1 VPSNNYVELKIK
13 KMRIKKFIMAL
24 FITGSVF
31 AQDFSGRATYKTH
44 QKSSFKLDSTTI
56 ATNPGIQEQMEA
68 QMRKMFQKTFTLDF
82 TKSESMYKEEQ
93 ELDAPKGPSANGGV
107 MVMVMGGD
115 GSSDILY
122 KNIKEKRMANKTDLM
137 GKIFLIKDN
146 LVSYDWEL
154 TGETKNIGNYT
165 CYKAV
170 FEKEEESVEINMID
184 GEVKEEKGMKK
195 RTLVAWY
202 TTDVPISNGPNNYGG
217 LPGLILEVNDG
228 DLTIVCSEI
237 ILNPKEVKEIKEP
250 TKGKIVTRKK
260 FAEISLEKTKEMMNR
275 YRSRDGK
282 GIEIKIGG

>member
-1 VPSNNYVELKIK
+1 MKFKI
-13 KMRIKKFIMAL
+13 FCAL
-24 FITGSVF
+24 LLMIYSIS
-31 AQDFSGRATYKTH
+31 AQEFSGSATYKTH
-44 QKSSFKLDSTTI
+44 RKSSIELDSTTM
-56 ATNPGIQEQMEA
+56 AANPGIQKQLEA
-68 QMRKMFQKTFTLDF
+68 QMRKMFQKTYILDF
-82 TKSESMYKEEQ
+82 TKSESMFKQKQ
-93 ELDAPKGPSANGGV
+93 ELDGPKVPKSNGAIIMIEG
-107 MVMVMGGD
+107 MAGGTD
-115 GSSDILY
+115 VLY

-170 FEKEEESVEINMID
+170 FEKEEESIEIKMID
-184 GEVKEEKGMKK
+184 GEVKEEKGIKK
-195 RTLVAWY
+195 RTIVAWY
-202 TTDVPISNGPNNYGG
+202 TTDIPIGNGPKNYGG

-228 DLTIVCSEI
+228 NETIVCSEI
-237 ILNPKEVKEIKEP
+237 ILNPKEIKEIKEP

-260 FAEISLEKTKEMMNR
+260 FDDISIEKSKEMMNR

>member
-1 VPSNNYVELKIK
+1 MLNNKLKNMKLLMLKTFMLSCLIS
-13 KMRIKKFIMAL
+13 
-24 FITGSVF
+24 GSMF

-44 QKSSFKLDSTTI
+44 RKSSFELDSTTI
-56 ATNPGIQEQMEA
+56 AANPGIQEQMEA

-107 MVMVMGGD
+107 MVMMMGGD

-122 KNIKEKRMANKTDLM
+122 KNISQNRMAHKTELM
-137 GKIFLIKDN
+137 GKVFLIKDN
-146 LVSYDWEL
+146 LVAYDWEL
-154 TGETKNIGNYT
+154 TGETKNIGIYT

-170 FEKEEESVEINMID
+170 YEREEESIEINMID
-184 GEVKEEKGMKK
+184 GEVKEEKVTKK
-195 RTLVAWY
+195 TTLVAWY
-202 TTDVPISNGPNNYGG
+202 TTDVPVSNGPNNYGG

-228 DLTIVCSEI
+228 DLTIVCSELV
-237 ILNPKEVKEIKEP
+237 LNPKKVKEIIEP
-250 TKGKIVTRKK
+250 VKGKIVARKK
-260 FAEISLEKTKEMMNR
+260 FEDIAKEKTKEMMDR

>member
-1 VPSNNYVELKIK
+1 MLKTFMLSCLIS
-13 KMRIKKFIMAL
+13 
-24 FITGSVF
+24 GSMF
-31 AQDFSGRATYKTH
+31 AQDFSGRAIYKTH
-44 QKSSFKLDSTTI
+44 RKSSFELDSTTI
-56 ATNPGIQEQMEA
+56 AANPGIQEQMEA

-107 MVMVMGGD
+107 MVMVMGGN

-122 KNIKEKRMANKTDLM
+122 KNISENRMAHKTELM
-137 GKIFLIKDN
+137 GKVFLIKDN
-146 LVSYDWEL
+146 LEAYDWEL

-170 FEKEEESVEINMID
+170 YEKEEEDIQIDMID
-184 GEVKEEKGMKK
+184 GEVKEEKVTKK
-195 RTLVAWY
+195 RTLVVWY

-228 DLTIVCSEI
+228 DLTIVCSELV
-237 ILNPKEVKEIKEP
+237 LNPKEAKEIKEP
-250 TKGKIVTRKK
+250 VKGKIVTREK
-260 FAEISLEKTKEMMNR
+260 FSKISLEKTKEMMDR

>member
-1 VPSNNYVELKIK
+1 MLNDKLKNMK
-13 KMRIKKFIMAL
+13 LLMLKTFIL
-24 FITGSVF
+24 SCLITGSMF

-44 QKSSFKLDSTTI
+44 QKSSFKLDSTTM
-56 ATNPGIQEQMEA
+56 AANPGIQEQMEA

-122 KNIKEKRMANKTDLM
+122 KNILENRTAHKTELL
-137 GKIFLIKDN
+137 GKVFLIKDN
-146 LVSYDWEL
+146 LVAYDWEL

-170 FEKEEESVEINMID
+170 FEKEEESIEINMID
-184 GEVKEEKGMKK
+184 GDVKEEKVLKK

-202 TTDVPISNGPNNYGG
+202 TLEVPISNGPRDYGG

-237 ILNPKEVKEIKEP
+237 VLNPKEVKEIKEP

-260 FAEISLEKTKEMMNR
+260 FGNIAKEKTKEMMDR
-275 YRSRDGK
+275 YKTRDG
-282 GIEIKIGG
+282 GMRIQFGG

>member
-1 VPSNNYVELKIK
+1 MKIK
-13 KMRIKKFIMAL
+13 IFMLAL

-44 QKSSFKLDSTTI
+44 RKSSFELDSTTM
-56 ATNPGIQEQMEA
+56 AANPGIQEQMEA

-107 MVMVMGGD
+107 MVMVMGGN

-122 KNIKEKRMANKTDLM
+122 KNISENRMAHKTELM
-137 GKIFLIKDN
+137 GKVFLIKDN
-146 LVSYDWEL
+146 LEAYDWEL

-170 FEKEEESVEINMID
+170 YEKEEEDIQIDMID
-184 GEVKEEKGMKK
+184 GEVKEEKVTKK
-195 RTLVAWY
+195 RTLVVWY

-228 DLTIVCSEI
+228 DQTIVCSELV
-237 ILNPKEVKEIKEP
+237 LNPKEAKEIKEP
-250 TKGKIVTRKK
+250 VKGKIVTREK
-260 FAEISLEKTKEMMNR
+260 FSKISLEKTKEMMDR
-275 YRSRDGK
+275 FRSRDGK
-282 GIEIKIGG
+282 GLEIRIGG

>member
-1 VPSNNYVELKIK
+1 MLKTFMLSCLIS
-13 KMRIKKFIMAL
+13 
-24 FITGSVF
+24 GSMF

-44 QKSSFKLDSTTI
+44 RKSSFELDSTTI
-56 ATNPGIQEQMEA
+56 AANPGIQEQMEA

-107 MVMVMGGD
+107 MVMVMGGN

-122 KNIKEKRMANKTDLM
+122 KNISENRMAHKTELM
-137 GKIFLIKDN
+137 GKVFLIKDN
-146 LVSYDWEL
+146 LEAYDWEL

-170 FEKEEESVEINMID
+170 YEKEEEDIQIDMID
-184 GEVKEEKGMKK
+184 GEVKEEKVTKK

-202 TTDVPISNGPNNYGG
+202 TPDIPISNGPSNYGG

-228 DLTIVCSEI
+228 DQTIVCSEI

-250 TKGKIVTRKK
+250 TKGKTVTREK
-260 FAEISLEKTKEMMNR
+260 FSEISLEKTKEMMNR

>member
-1 VPSNNYVELKIK
+1 MLKTFMFSCLIS
-13 KMRIKKFIMAL
+13 
-24 FITGSVF
+24 GSMF

-44 QKSSFKLDSTTI
+44 RKSSFELDSTTI
-56 ATNPGIQEQMEA
+56 AANPGIQEQMEA

-107 MVMVMGGD
+107 MVMVMGGN

-122 KNIKEKRMANKTDLM
+122 KNISENRMAHKTELM
-137 GKIFLIKDN
+137 GKVFLIKDN
-146 LVSYDWEL
+146 LEAYDWEL

-170 FEKEEESVEINMID
+170 YEKEEEDIQIDMID
-184 GEVKEEKGMKK
+184 GEVKEEKVTKK
-195 RTLVAWY
+195 RTLVVWY

>member
-1 VPSNNYVELKIK
+1 MLNDKLKNMKLLMLKTFMLSCLIS
-13 KMRIKKFIMAL
+13 
-24 FITGSVF
+24 GSMF

-44 QKSSFKLDSTTI
+44 RKSSFELDSTTM
-56 ATNPGIQEQMEA
+56 AANPGIQEQMEA

-93 ELDAPKGPSANGGV
+93 ELDAPKGPSANSGV
-107 MVMVMGGD
+107 MVMMMGGD

-122 KNIKEKRMANKTDLM
+122 KNISQNRMAHKTELM
-137 GKIFLIKDN
+137 GKVFLIKDN
-146 LVSYDWEL
+146 LEAYDWKL
-154 TGETKNIGNYT
+154 TGEAKNIGNYS

-170 FEKEEESVEINMID
+170 YEKEEEDIQIDMID
-184 GEVKEEKGMKK
+184 GEVKEEKVTKK

-202 TTDVPISNGPNNYGG
+202 TPEVPISNGPSNYGG

-228 DLTIVCSEI
+228 DQTIVCSEI
-237 ILNPKEVKEIKEP
+237 VLNPKEVKKIKEP
-250 TKGKIVTRKK
+250 TKGKTVTREK
-260 FAEISLEKTKEMMNR
+260 FSEISLEKTKEMMDR

>member
-1 VPSNNYVELKIK
+1 MKLLILKTFMLSCLIS
-13 KMRIKKFIMAL
+13 
-24 FITGSVF
+24 GSMF

-44 QKSSFKLDSTTI
+44 RKSSFELDSTTI
-56 ATNPGIQEQMEA
+56 AANPGIQEQMEA

-107 MVMVMGGD
+107 MVMVMGGN

-122 KNIKEKRMANKTDLM
+122 KNISENRMAHKTELM
-137 GKIFLIKDN
+137 GKVFLIKDN
-146 LVSYDWEL
+146 LEAYDWEL

-170 FEKEEESVEINMID
+170 YEKEEEDIQIDMID
-184 GEVKEEKGMKK
+184 GEVKEEKVTKK
-195 RTLVAWY
+195 RTLVVWY

-228 DLTIVCSEI
+228 DLTIVCSELV
-237 ILNPKEVKEIKEP
+237 LNPKEAKEIKEP
-250 TKGKIVTRKK
+250 VKGKIVTREK
-260 FAEISLEKTKEMMNR
+260 FSKISLEKTKEMMNR

>member
-1 VPSNNYVELKIK
+1 MKLLVLKTFMLSCLISGT
-13 KMRIKKFIMAL
+13 MI
-24 FITGSVF
+24 

-44 QKSSFKLDSTTI
+44 RKSSFELDSTTI
-56 ATNPGIQEQMEA
+56 AANPGIQEQMEA

-107 MVMVMGGD
+107 MVMMMDGN

-122 KNIKEKRMANKTDLM
+122 KNISENRMANKTELM
-137 GKIFLIKDN
+137 GKVFLIKDN
-146 LVSYDWEL
+146 LEAYDWKL
-154 TGETKNIGNYT
+154 TGEAKNIGNYT

-170 FEKEEESVEINMID
+170 YEKEEEDIQIDMID
-184 GEVKEEKGMKK
+184 GEVKEEKVTKK
-195 RTLVAWY
+195 RTLVVWY
-202 TTDVPISNGPNNYGG
+202 TTDVPVSNGPNNYGG

-228 DLTIVCSEI
+228 DLTIVCSELV
-237 ILNPKEVKEIKEP
+237 LNPKEAKEIKEP
-250 TKGKIVTRKK
+250 VKGKIVTRKK

>member
-1 VPSNNYVELKIK
+1 MLNDKLKNMKLLMLKTFMLSCLIS
-13 KMRIKKFIMAL
+13 
-24 FITGSVF
+24 GSMF

-44 QKSSFKLDSTTI
+44 RKSSFELDSTTI
-56 ATNPGIQEQMEA
+56 AANPGIQEQMEA

-107 MVMVMGGD
+107 MVMVMGGN

-122 KNIKEKRMANKTDLM
+122 KNISENRMAHKTELM
-137 GKIFLIKDN
+137 GKVFLIKDN
-146 LVSYDWEL
+146 LEAYDWEL

-170 FEKEEESVEINMID
+170 YEKEEEDIQIDMID
-184 GEVKEEKGMKK
+184 GEVKEEKVTKK
-195 RTLVAWY
+195 RTLVVWY

-228 DLTIVCSEI
+228 DLTIVCSELV
-237 ILNPKEVKEIKEP
+237 LNPKEVKEIKEP
-250 TKGKIVTRKK
+250 VKGKIVTREK
-260 FAEISLEKTKEMMNR
+260 FSKISLEKTKEMMNR

>member
-1 VPSNNYVELKIK
+1 MLKTFMLSCLIS
-13 KMRIKKFIMAL
+13 
-24 FITGSVF
+24 GSMF

-44 QKSSFKLDSTTI
+44 RKSSFELDSTTI
-56 ATNPGIQEQMEA
+56 AANPGIQEQMEA

-122 KNIKEKRMANKTDLM
+122 KNILEKRMAHKTDLM

-170 FEKEEESVEINMID
+170 YEKEEEDIQIDMID
-184 GEVKEEKGMKK
+184 GEVKEEKVTKK
-195 RTLVAWY
+195 RTLVVWY

-228 DLTIVCSEI
+228 DLTIVCSELV
-237 ILNPKEVKEIKEP
+237 LNPKEAKEIKEP
-250 TKGKIVTRKK
+250 VKGKIVTREK
-260 FAEISLEKTKEMMNR
+260 FSKISLEKTKEMMDR

>member
-1 VPSNNYVELKIK
+1 MKLLMLKTFMLSCLIS
-13 KMRIKKFIMAL
+13 
-24 FITGSVF
+24 GSMF

-56 ATNPGIQEQMEA
+56 AANPGIQEQMEA

-82 TKSESMYKEEQ
+82 TKLESMYKEEQ
-93 ELDAPKGPSANGGV
+93 ELDAPKGPSANSGV

-122 KNIKEKRMANKTDLM
+122 KNISQNRMAHKTELM
-137 GKIFLIKDN
+137 GKVFLIKDN
-146 LVSYDWEL
+146 LEAYDWKL
-154 TGETKNIGNYT
+154 TGEAKNIGNYS

-170 FEKEEESVEINMID
+170 YEKEEEDIQIDMID
-184 GEVKEEKGMKK
+184 GEVKEEKVTKK

-202 TTDVPISNGPNNYGG
+202 TPDVPISNGPSNYGG

-228 DLTIVCSEI
+228 DQTIVCSEI

-250 TKGKIVTRKK
+250 TKGKVVTRKEFSK
-260 FAEISLEKTKEMMNR
+260 ISLEKTKEMMNR

>member
-1 VPSNNYVELKIK
+1 MLNDKLKNMKLLMLKTFMLSCLIS
-13 KMRIKKFIMAL
+13 
-24 FITGSVF
+24 GSMF

-44 QKSSFKLDSTTI
+44 RKSSFELDSTTI
-56 ATNPGIQEQMEA
+56 AANPGIQEQMEA

-122 KNIKEKRMANKTDLM
+122 KNISQNRMAHKTELM
-137 GKIFLIKDN
+137 GKVFLIKDN
-146 LVSYDWEL
+146 LVAYDWEL
-154 TGETKNIGNYT
+154 TGETKNIGIYT

-170 FEKEEESVEINMID
+170 YEREEESIEINMID
-184 GEVKEEKGMKK
+184 GEVKEEKVTKK
-195 RTLVAWY
+195 RTIVAWY
-202 TTDVPISNGPNNYGG
+202 TPDVPVSNGPNNYGG

-237 ILNPKEVKEIKEP
+237 ILNPKEIKEINEP

-260 FAEISLEKTKEMMNR
+260 FGEIAEEKTKEMMNR